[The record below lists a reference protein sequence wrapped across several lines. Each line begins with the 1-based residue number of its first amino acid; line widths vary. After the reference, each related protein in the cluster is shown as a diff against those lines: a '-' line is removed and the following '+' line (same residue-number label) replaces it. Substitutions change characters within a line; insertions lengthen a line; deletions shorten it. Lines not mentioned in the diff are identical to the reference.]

1 MKTGNYS
8 YHLLLFCI
16 INVEKIEGIYKSKNG
31 FLGEKAFSGTTKRQ
45 IANLLK
51 IRYSKLEN
59 LSYSVCKGNTS
70 SGTAFFPGFLS
81 VGADRMDIP

>member
-1 MKTGNYS
+1 MLKNR
-8 YHLLLFCI
+8 
-16 INVEKIEGIYKSKNG
+16 GIYKSKNG
-31 FLGEKAFSGTTKRQ
+31 FLGEKVFSGTTKRQ
-45 IANLLK
+45 IANLSK